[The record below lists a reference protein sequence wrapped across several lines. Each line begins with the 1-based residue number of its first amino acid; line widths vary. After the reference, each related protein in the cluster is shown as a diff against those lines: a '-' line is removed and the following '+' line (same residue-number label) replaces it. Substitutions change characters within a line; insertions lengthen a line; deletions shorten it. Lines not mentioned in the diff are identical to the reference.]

1 VTARRLPRSVDVMAP
16 RILVCCVLGLALPSC
31 GEDEREAAAPD
42 GEPVARLVVSVDPN
56 GCEIERWDDVAELLK
71 AAG

>member
-1 VTARRLPRSVDVMAP
+1 MAP
-16 RILVCCVLGLALPSC
+16 RILVCCVL
-31 GEDEREAAAPD
+31 
-42 GEPVARLVVSVDPN
+42 ARLVVSVDPN